1 MRLWCH
7 LFTYLNFSLSSG
19 IVKVIENR
27 TIYTFYRPYT
37 SILNKYLLNYNLRK
51 YSNQFQVFKRKLV
64 WYILIYSRLM
74 LGYHKF
80 WADPYGY
87 RSLCYD
93 AHVAKFSYILLK
105 FGFIIL
111 QNICIIKMYKVSMID
126 LCLLFGLWFF
136 FLAYFFLIWLSVKCM
151 NGKKL
156 NMLKTFVLFS
166 LH

>member
-80 WADPYGY
+80 WADPCGY
-87 RSLCYD
+87 RSLYYD

-111 QNICIIKMYKVSMID
+111 QNICIIKKYKVSMID

-136 FLAYFFLIWLSVKCM
+136 FLAYFFLIWLSVRNVWMVK
-151 NGKKL
+151 N
-156 NMLKTFVLFS
+156 
-166 LH
+166 